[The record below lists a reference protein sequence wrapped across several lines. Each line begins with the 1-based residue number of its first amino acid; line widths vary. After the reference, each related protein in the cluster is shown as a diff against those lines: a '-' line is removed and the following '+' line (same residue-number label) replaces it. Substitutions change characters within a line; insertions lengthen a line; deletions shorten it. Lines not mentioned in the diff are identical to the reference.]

1 MAFPTCFDDM
11 KPVEVERI
19 MRMMYTNG
27 IHEGADAGRGP
38 PANFINPS
46 TQGSIILRPPVSYG
60 AFGGI
65 SQPAPHNSRVSIWG
79 QGSSNSC
86 STSAFSR
93 PAVTVWGGGGGSGAW
108 AGSPYEASDHGT
120 TNPTAGQAIST
131 DDTAMWVQSGSNYGN
146 NFLDPAA
153 SSGYNPSDEAH
164 GAKCSPLGGSSLS
177 DASVYQTLQS
187 AQDQPGEVVNTSS
200 QLAEGSSSHHS
211 SLPYPLEPE
220 GASETKLGLLDNVNL
235 ERVTSSSN
243 LAQQPLLNME
253 SLHGFDPQGM
263 QQQHQL
269 GITIAES
276 LKLQKDAGG
285 GITNSGGGGG
295 ATNRLSHDMVLERL
309 ANYTLGLGG
318 SDHHHATPASG
329 TDVTTNSSA
338 CTQLD
343 QHKLRYLHPN
353 TNFPLVVARSHILS
367 DHPLPVNSFEND
379 DGQAQKLTHAYFRN
393 PCDSFATTTAT
404 TTTTRPDQCDVNP
417 MACLLLPGAAAAA
430 TTMTVADR
438 GFPFYLHEHW
448 GLTQNESHH
457 DHHDREVNGN
467 IIHGKHMKDDQLDL
481 VELVERPLDQILYV
495 ERVKKSSNNS
505 SYLNLNVGSSV
516 CIVPHIWRDGKHI
529 RGIDNIH
536 HGSDTSC
543 HMAEARLHEI
553 CREMR
558 SRWQLGCIALAHR

>member
-27 IHEGADAGRGP
+27 SHGGADAGGGS
-38 PANFINPS
+38 PASFINPS
-46 TQGSIILRPPVSYG
+46 TQGSMILPPPVSYK

-65 SQPAPHNSRVSIWG
+65 SQQPPHTSRVSVWG

-93 PAVTVWGGGGGSGAW
+93 PAVTVWGGGGSGAW
-108 AGSPYEASDHGT
+108 AGCQYEASDRGT

-153 SSGYNPSDEAH
+153 SSGYNPSDQSH
-164 GAKCSPLGGSSLS
+164 GAKCSPLRRSSLS

-187 AQDQPGEVVNTSS
+187 AQDQPGEVINTS

-220 GASETKLGLLDNVNL
+220 GASESKLGLLDNASL
-235 ERVTSSSN
+235 ERVTTSSN
-243 LAQQPLLNME
+243 LAQQPLVNME

-263 QQQHQL
+263 QQHQL

-276 LKLQKDAGG
+276 LKQQTDP
-285 GITNSGGGGG
+285 SGGGDG
-295 ATNRLSHDMVLERL
+295 THRLSHDMVLERL

-318 SDHHHATPASG
+318 SDHHHTTPPSSTDAT
-329 TDVTTNSSA
+329 TKSA
-338 CTQLD
+338 CMQLE
-343 QHKLRYLHPN
+343 QHKLRYLDPN
-353 TNFPLVVARSHILS
+353 ANFPLVVARSHFLS

-379 DGQAQKLTHAYFRN
+379 DGQAQKLNHAYFRN

-404 TTTTRPDQCDVNP
+404 TTRPDQCDVNS
-417 MACLLLPGAAAAA
+417 MACLLLPGAAAATA
-430 TTMTVADR
+430 VTSADR

-448 GLTQNESHH
+448 GLTQSESQHENH
-457 DHHDREVNGN
+457 DHEINGN
-467 IIHGKHMKDDQLDL
+467 IMHGKHMIDEHLDL

-505 SYLNLNVGSSV
+505 YLNVNVGSSV

-529 RGIDNIH
+529 RGIDNVH
-536 HGSDTSC
+536 HGSNASF